1 MFIDK
6 AVVEIVAGNGGD
18 GAIAFRR
25 EACVEKGGPSGGDG
39 GRGGSIYFVG
49 DNNVNTLL
57 EFKYKRKIKADDGQ
71 NGMTKKCYG
80 RKGEDVFV
88 KVPLGTIVYD
98 VTNDYVIADINE
110 INQKVLIAK
119 GGRGGRG
126 NCHFASSR
134 HQAPEIA
141 ENGEFG
147 ERITVRLELKLLAD
161 VGFVGFPS
169 VGKSSLLS
177 VISAAKPEIAAYHFT
192 TLVPNLGVVEVPDG
206 RSFVMADLPGII
218 EGASQGKGLGFNFLK
233 HIERCR
239 VLVHVIDMA
248 STESRDPYNDYLTI
262 KHELEEYNPS
272 LLKRPQLIV
281 ANKMDQ
287 DEAHLFLEEF
297 KAKLQ
302 DDIEIIEVS
311 TITKTNINKLIY
323 KLSEI
328 LDNTPRFPLFD
339 EKDEYKVYLNTEE
352 DFCKVKYEDGFYVV
366 YGNPVEKAFH
376 RTNFSTDAG
385 VLKFM
390 RILRYNGVEEK
401 LKEAG
406 IKDGDSVKICDY
418 EFDYYE

>member
-88 KVPLGTIVYD
+88 RVPLGTIIYD
-98 VTNDYVIADINE
+98 VTNDYIIADINE

-126 NCHFASSR
+126 NCHFVSSR

-192 TLVPNLGVVEVPDG
+192 TLAPILGVVKVDENKN
-206 RSFVMADLPGII
+206 FVVADLPGLI

-311 TITKTNINKLIY
+311 TIAKTNINKLIY

-366 YGNPVEKAFH
+366 YGNPVEKAFY

>member
-57 EFKYKRKIKADDGQ
+57 EFKYKSKIKADDGQ

-192 TLVPNLGVVEVPDG
+192 TLTPILGVVKVDENKN
-206 RSFVMADLPGII
+206 FVVADLPGLI

>member
-192 TLVPNLGVVEVPDG
+192 TLTPILGVVKVDENKN
-206 RSFVMADLPGII
+206 FVVADLPGLI

>member
-98 VTNDYVIADINE
+98 VTNDYIIADINE

-126 NCHFASSR
+126 NCHFVSSR

-192 TLVPNLGVVEVPDG
+192 TLAPILGVVKVNENKN
-206 RSFVMADLPGII
+206 FVVADLPGLI

-366 YGNPVEKAFH
+366 YGNPVEKAFY

>member
-49 DNNVNTLL
+49 NNNVNTLL

-98 VTNDYVIADINE
+98 VTNDYIIADINE

-126 NCHFASSR
+126 NCHFVSSR

-192 TLVPNLGVVEVPDG
+192 TLAPILGVVKVDENKN
-206 RSFVMADLPGII
+206 FVVADLPGLI

-366 YGNPVEKAFH
+366 YGNPVEKAFY

>member
-98 VTNDYVIADINE
+98 VTNDYIIADINE

-126 NCHFASSR
+126 NCHFVSSR

-192 TLVPNLGVVEVPDG
+192 TLAPILGVVKVDENKN
-206 RSFVMADLPGII
+206 FVVADLPGLI

-339 EKDEYKVYLNTEE
+339 EKDEYKVYLNTE

-366 YGNPVEKAFH
+366 YGNPVEKAFY

>member
-161 VGFVGFPS
+161 VGLVGFPS

-192 TLVPNLGVVEVPDG
+192 TLAPILGVVKVDENKN
-206 RSFVMADLPGII
+206 FVVADLPGLI

-311 TITKTNINKLIY
+311 TITKENINKLIY

>member
-88 KVPLGTIVYD
+88 RVPLGTIVYD
-98 VTNDYVIADINE
+98 VTNDYIIADINE

-126 NCHFASSR
+126 NCHFVSSR

-177 VISAAKPEIAAYHFT
+177 VISAAKPEIATYHFT
-192 TLVPNLGVVEVPDG
+192 TLAPILGVVKVDENKN
-206 RSFVMADLPGII
+206 FVVADLPGLI

-366 YGNPVEKAFH
+366 YGNPVEKAFY

>member
-98 VTNDYVIADINE
+98 VTNDYIIADINE

-126 NCHFASSR
+126 NCHFVSSR

-192 TLVPNLGVVEVPDG
+192 TLAPILGVVKVDENKN
-206 RSFVMADLPGII
+206 FVVADLPGLI

-311 TITKTNINKLIY
+311 TITKSNINKLIY

-366 YGNPVEKAFH
+366 YGNPVEKAFY

>member
-161 VGFVGFPS
+161 VGLVGFPS

-177 VISAAKPEIAAYHFT
+177 VISAAKPEVAAYHFT
-192 TLVPNLGVVEVPDG
+192 TLAPILGVVKVDENKN
-206 RSFVMADLPGII
+206 FVVADLPGLI

-311 TITKTNINKLIY
+311 TITKENINKLIY

>member
-88 KVPLGTIVYD
+88 RVPLGTIVYD
-98 VTNDYVIADINE
+98 VTNDYIIADINE

-126 NCHFASSR
+126 NCHFVSSR

-192 TLVPNLGVVEVPDG
+192 TLAPILGVVKVDENKN
-206 RSFVMADLPGII
+206 FVVADLPGLI

-297 KAKLQ
+297 KTKLQ

-339 EKDEYKVYLNTEE
+339 EKGEYKVYLNTEE

-366 YGNPVEKAFH
+366 YGNPVEKAFY

>member
-6 AVVEIVAGNGGD
+6 AVVEIIAGNGGN

-25 EACVEKGGPSGGDG
+25 EACVDKGGPSGGDG
-39 GRGGSIYFVG
+39 GRGGSVIFVG

-57 EFKYKRKIKADDGQ
+57 EFKSKRKIKADDGE
-71 NGMTKKCYG
+71 NGKTKKCYG
-80 RKGEDVFV
+80 HKGDDVIV

-98 VTNDYVIADINE
+98 VNNELVMADISE
-110 INQKVLIAK
+110 IGQRVVIAK

-147 ERITVRLELKLLAD
+147 ERVTVRLELKLLAD
-161 VGFVGFPS
+161 VGFVGYPS
-169 VGKSSLLS
+169 VGKSTLLS

-192 TLVPNLGVVEVPDG
+192 TLAPILGVVKVSEDKN
-206 RSFVMADLPGII
+206 FVVADLPGLI

-239 VLVHVIDMA
+239 VLVHVVDMA
-248 STESRDPYNDYLTI
+248 STESRDPYQDYLTI
-262 KHELEEYNPS
+262 KHELEAYNPE
-272 LLKRPQLIV
+272 LLKRPQVIV

-287 DEAHLFLEEF
+287 DEAQLFLAEF
-297 KAKLQ
+297 KARLE
-302 DDIEIIEVS
+302 DDYPIFELS
-311 TITKTNINKLIY
+311 ALTHDNLDKFIY

-328 LDNTPRFPLFD
+328 LDNTPKFPLFS
-339 EKDEYKVYLNTEE
+339 EKDDYKVYLNTNE
-352 DFCKVKYEDGFYVV
+352 DFCKVRYEDGFYVV
-366 YGNPVEKAFH
+366 YGGPVEAAFY

-401 LKEAG
+401 LKAAG

-418 EFDYYE
+418 EFDYFE

>member
-126 NCHFASSR
+126 NCHFASSS

-161 VGFVGFPS
+161 VGLVGFPS

-192 TLVPNLGVVEVPDG
+192 TLAPILGVVKVDENKN
-206 RSFVMADLPGII
+206 FVVADLPGLI

-311 TITKTNINKLIY
+311 TITKENINKLIY